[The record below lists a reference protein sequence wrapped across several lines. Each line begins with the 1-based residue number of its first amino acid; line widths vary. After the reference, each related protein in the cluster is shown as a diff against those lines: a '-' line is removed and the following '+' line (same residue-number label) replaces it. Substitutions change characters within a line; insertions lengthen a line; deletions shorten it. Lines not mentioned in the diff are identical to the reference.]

1 MIKRRKRAASPPPAR
16 PAKRS
21 NSGSARSAGAANGVL
36 PSKQQDLSRQ
46 PTPRRGAGGTASMA
60 AVAAV
65 AGPMAS
71 GPHGMLELQ
80 QQQQQ
85 QQQPSDV
92 RLAVPD
98 IHDVDDDDNTP
109 MPVGI
114 SADEA
119 NLFQVGGW
127 VGGWWRGEY

>member
-114 SADEA
+114 SADES

-127 VGGWWRGEY
+127 VAGWWRGEN